1 MRLNSPFLTLKF
13 GLPNL
18 TSNPVAFFFFFFFP
32 SLFLVF
38 IFFCLV
44 NEKIRES
51 DRKTLNKSSKSCY
64 CFFFVC
70 NVSPVDV
77 RA

>member
-18 TSNPVAFFFFFFFP
+18 ASNPIAFLFL

-38 IFFCLV
+38 IIFCLV

-51 DRKTLNKSSKSCY
+51 DRNFK
-64 CFFFVC
+64 
-70 NVSPVDV
+70 
-77 RA
+77 

>member
-18 TSNPVAFFFFFFFP
+18 TSNPVTFFFFFLP
-32 SLFLVF
+32 YIFLVF
-38 IFFCLV
+38 IIFCLV

-51 DRKTLNKSSKSCY
+51 DRKTLNKSSKSCC